1 MIYGWITQTLGR
13 PTKSISRLKFLPE
26 VLFFWRQDPDVYIA
40 LVQRDDGSWALPKG
54 HKKVNET
61 IEEAAIREVSEETGL
76 PKSKL
81 RCLQKIDSYSYDEI
95 AASLDVN
102 KINHFY
108 LMEYVSE
115 KRRELHTDFEH
126 LSAKWWNIRE
136 ELPFLFYIYQKILIS
151 ETIKTVFD
159 VDVKINER

>member
-1 MIYGWITQTLGR
+1 
-13 PTKSISRLKFLPE
+13 
-26 VLFFWRQDPDVYIA
+26 
-40 LVQRDDGSWALPKG
+40 
-54 HKKVNET
+54 
-61 IEEAAIREVSEETGL
+61 
-76 PKSKL
+76 
-81 RCLQKIDSYSYDEI
+81 
-95 AASLDVN
+95 
-102 KINHFY
+102 
-108 LMEYVSE
+108 MEYVSE